1 VGYVNSSWHHRASPG
16 PFRRLDGSPL
26 QATPTPLAMLFKQT
40 LSPQLGP
47 YNTAWAI
54 TSAPLAVSTPVTD
67 SATSRRHCYRHRH
80 CHCHLLAGCLCSVT
94 SESVS
99 CAQPRSPAETMAVYN
114 HTIPS
119 QVLHQLPA
127 TILPEQS
134 VAFLSHRHSLSSTI
148 SAMPVLLASMV
159 IASTSWILSRY
170 LVTLP
175 APALPLCH
183 GNRYINAY
191 CVKSHFS
198 SSYSRPRT

>member
-94 SESVS
+94 SES
-99 CAQPRSPAETMAVYN
+99 AETMAVYN

-134 VAFLSHRHSLSSTI
+134 VAYLSHRHSLSSTI
-148 SAMPVLLASMV
+148 PVMPVLLTFMV
-159 IASTSWILSRY
+159 SASTPWILNRY
-170 LVTLP
+170 LATLR
-175 APALPLCH
+175 APALPLPD

-191 CVKSHFS
+191 CLKSHFS